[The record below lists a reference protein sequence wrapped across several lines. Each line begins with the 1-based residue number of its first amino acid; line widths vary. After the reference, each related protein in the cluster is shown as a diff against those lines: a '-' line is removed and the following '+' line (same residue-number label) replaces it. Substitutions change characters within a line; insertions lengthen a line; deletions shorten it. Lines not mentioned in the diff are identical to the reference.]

1 MTEMDRFAQLAN
13 QLQVEEPEFVDAP
26 IPFHARS
33 YTGGFYVCAPGCG
46 KLFRDVASKNRHQAQ
61 YCRSAR
67 ESERCVSSSRLMG
80 S

>member
-1 MTEMDRFAQLAN
+1 MSPMERFTHLAN
-13 QLQVEEPEFVDAP
+13 QLQAEEPEVPAEA
-26 IPFHARS
+26 IPYHARS